1 MPHRLRLLILLCLSL
16 YAVSCKPRDTAQ
28 TKPLQ
33 RIALLSA
40 QTKQSYDAAQAQYL
54 ARLVFAREDCELQ
67 TWVADNDASLQAA
80 QLNEAIAQRP
90 MALLISP
97 VSSAALAPVLKE
109 AMQAGTLVL
118 GLGEESLG
126 LPAHSHLIVGQQE
139 MGRLAGQAA
148 VEALG
153 KKTGNA
159 SQPRG
164 RVVVLTGPAQDW
176 RSNERLKGLHDAL
189 RSHPGVQI
197 VHEAPT
203 EWTAR
208 SAEPPMKDVLRLQ
221 PDFDILIGFNDLLAS
236 AGASL
241 LKERRDEVLVIGM
254 DGFKGS
260 MGGLTMIL
268 EGRIDASI
276 YQPPLVDLAFSIIVN
291 RLKDDRFLPKT
302 NYTLKP
308 LLITPTKAEQYRV
321 EGLPK
326 APQP

>member
-1 MPHRLRLLILLCLSL
+1 
-16 YAVSCKPRDTAQ
+16 
-28 TKPLQ
+28 
-33 RIALLSA
+33 
-40 QTKQSYDAAQAQYL
+40 
-54 ARLVFAREDCELQ
+54 
-67 TWVADNDASLQAA
+67 
-80 QLNEAIAQRP
+80 
-90 MALLISP
+90 
-97 VSSAALAPVLKE
+97 
-109 AMQAGTLVL
+109 
-118 GLGEESLG
+118 
-126 LPAHSHLIVGQQE
+126 
-139 MGRLAGQAA
+139 
-148 VEALG
+148 
-153 KKTGNA
+153 
-159 SQPRG
+159 
-164 RVVVLTGPAQDW
+164 
-176 RSNERLKGLHDAL
+176 
-189 RSHPGVQI
+189 VQI